1 MRADRFDLPLR
12 IVMDDPV
19 PDVAFALQH
28 GGPGKEELRGWLRTG
43 KAPAAFEFDVTVHG
57 AIPDGRPRFLG
68 PFVHGPPAGRFVYVR
83 VGTAA
88 GDPASPWSRRV
99 KIPLK
104 DLGWDQIAT
113 LKPGERLEARY
124 AGTGRDGSPACATVP
139 LKPPAWRSA

>member
-1 MRADRFDLPLR
+1 MRTDRFELPLR

-28 GGPGKEELRGWLRTG
+28 GGPGKEELRGAVRSRRDPLS
-43 KAPAAFEFDVTVHG
+43 FEFDVTVHG

-68 PFVHGPPAGRFVYVR
+68 PFVHGPPPGRFVYLR

-99 KIPLK
+99 KILLK
-104 DLGWDQIAT
+104 DLGWAEIGA
-113 LKPGERLEARY
+113 LKPGQRLEAHY
-124 AGTGRDGSPACATVP
+124 AGTGRDGSPSCATVP